1 MQKIVSF
8 KDFREI
14 IPPIFSKKT
23 VLVGG
28 CFDLLHYGHLTF
40 LKKAKKEGDFL
51 IVALESDEFIKD
63 HKDRVSIHSQDQRA
77 EILASLVFVDLVI
90 KLPIFRSDIEYSS
103 FVKKI
108 KPSII
113 AITKGD
119 KQLDNKKKQA
129 QEVGAKV
136 VTVSDLIRDFSTK
149 EIIKKIL

>member
-1 MQKIVSF
+1 MNKI
-8 KDFREI
+8 
-14 IPPIFSKKT
+14 